1 MKNRKKVIVIIN
13 EFPEILFMITR
24 MIDHD
29 NEDYI
34 FDASEFSKPV
44 ALLTIT
50 QPDELLLNLK
60 LPSREALKFVEVDMQ
75 NNWDISQG
83 MITSNPKAFYMS
95 LCQSLCTNYF
105 VDNHTDLEQ
114 IPEVIARQQL
124 N

>member
-24 MIDHD
+24 MTDHE

-60 LPSREALKFVEVDMQ
+60 LPSREALKFVEGDMQ
-75 NNWDISQG
+75 SNWDISQG
-83 MITSNPKAFYMS
+83 MITSNPRAFYMS
-95 LCQSLCTNYF
+95 LCQSLSTDYF
-105 VDNHTDLEQ
+105 IDNHAALEQ
-114 IPEVIARQQL
+114 IPEVIAKQQL